1 LPSPLETLAQR
12 LRRQAEWCADLGSPL
27 YASLLEWSAADLDT
41 EGAVSGVLQGFESE
55 PPASALA
62 LRFMASV
69 HRLVLDDTL
78 PELARH
84 YPSTGGDG
92 DAEAAWPPFLQAL
105 VDHRAAIRELLTH
118 GCQTNE
124 VGRSAALLGGFL
136 EIAHRSRLSLRLLEI
151 GASAGFNL
159 RWDRY
164 RYESTEGAWGDPMSP
179 VRFVNAFD
187 VSPPLNRSADVASRN
202 GCDLNPIDPTSEHG
216 ALSLRSFVWADQ
228 LVRLGLLD
236 GAIEVARNFPVEVE
250 QLDASSFLTRELE
263 RPARGVATVVYHSV
277 IWQYVDEA
285 QKERILEIIADAK
298 STSHPQGPVFYLR
311 MEPGQPFEGVFE
323 IRLDGEVLGISQAHG
338 MGVVWLVSSTA

>member
-1 LPSPLETLAQR
+1 
-12 LRRQAEWCADLGSPL
+12 
-27 YASLLEWSAADLDT
+27 
-41 EGAVSGVLQGFESE
+41 
-55 PPASALA
+55 
-62 LRFMASV
+62 
-69 HRLVLDDTL
+69 
-78 PELARH
+78 
-84 YPSTGGDG
+84 
-92 DAEAAWPPFLQAL
+92 LQAL
-105 VDHRAAIRELLTH
+105 VDHRAAIRDLLTH

-202 GCDLNPIDPTSEHG
+202 GCDLNPIDPTSEDG

-277 IWQYVDEA
+277 IWQYIDEA